1 VRFKPVATVIRSLK
15 IGVIALG
22 TTAGSLAS
30 YWALIQYDGNFHT
43 VTEGAFYRSAQLSR
57 DELQRMVHDHGIRS
71 ILNLRGAH
79 PGDSW
84 YDDEIAASQQLG
96 VAHFDYGLSSK
107 RVVTGKQMAELLQI
121 IDGAPKPLLVH
132 CRSGADRAG
141 LVSALYR
148 FAEEGASAGEAAT
161 QLSVVYGHFPYL
173 MSRTRAMDDSYWAFV
188 SDRASSGREN

>member
-1 VRFKPVATVIRSLK
+1 MKIGPRSLK
-15 IGVIALG
+15 IGVIALR

-30 YWALIQYDGNFHT
+30 YWAPIQYDGNFHT
-43 VTEGAFYRSAQLSR
+43 VKEGALYRSAQPAK
-57 DELQRMVHDHGIRS
+57 DELYKLVHDHGIKS

-84 YDDEIAASQQLG
+84 YDDEIAASAQLG
-96 VAHFDYGLSSK
+96 VAHFDYSLSSK
-107 RVVTGKQMAELLQI
+107 RNVTGKQMADLLQI
-121 IDGAPKPLLVH
+121 IDNAPKPLLVH

-148 FAEEGASAGEAAT
+148 FAEEGASASEAAA

-173 MSRTRAMDDSYWAFV
+173 MSRTRAMDDSFWAFV
-188 SDRASSGREN
+188 SNRASSAREN